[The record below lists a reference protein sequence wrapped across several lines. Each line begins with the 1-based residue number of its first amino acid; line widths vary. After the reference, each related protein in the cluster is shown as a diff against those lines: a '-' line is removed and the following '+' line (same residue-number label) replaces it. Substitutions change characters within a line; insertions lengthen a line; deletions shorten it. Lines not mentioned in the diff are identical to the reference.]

1 MTHYCHSTLPPAVS
15 EHLSLAGRG
24 YYGIGGIAR
33 YFAEPLS
40 LAELADILLWSVGQR
55 LPIALMG
62 SGSNI
67 LFSDDDFSGVVI
79 SLGRMECFFWL
90 SDDELLCEAGVEN
103 SHIAEELLRAG
114 KGGGEWLYRL
124 PGQIGATVRMNARCF
139 GGEVSAITAAVLTLS
154 VEGCLRW
161 RLPEEIFYGYK
172 HTALM
177 EKPEIVVA
185 ALLRFS
191 HARPE
196 QEIKALMEGHEGE
209 REAKHHFDF
218 PSCGST
224 FKNNYAV
231 GRSSGSIFEE
241 LGFKGMAEGGAMVSP
256 HHANFI
262 YNSGGATAR
271 EVLTL
276 AARMQ
281 HAALAEVGAQLDLE
295 VQCIG
300 LFDGDLLASCGVAFA
315 SDTLDSSKG
324 WAGLLWNPQGEGA
337 LATQESLF
345 PRVLMQGPLVGYSCL
360 EREFPAGALVVVEQ
374 LRSLEDAAF
383 NPQAPFLRWT
393 TRSGDPAFFAVK
405 PPSTIPAGS
414 FTDGLWN
421 YGVSELFIASVVPG
435 GGYLEFEL
443 TPASHWVA
451 LRFDAPRKRA
461 KGFEALSAEPWL
473 QAVHK
478 VEGEGR
484 FGMEF
489 SWELLR
495 PFVKGDILALQCS
508 ASSGRG
514 EFALFPWWHQAPL
527 PADFHQPERFF
538 QIRLL

>member
-1 MTHYCHSTLPPAVS
+1 MTVVNDFTIPPAVS
-15 EHLSLAGRG
+15 EHLSLAEKG
-24 YYGIGGIAR
+24 YYGIGGSAR
-33 YFAEPLS
+33 YFAEPGS

-55 LPIALMG
+55 LPLALMG
-62 SGSNI
+62 RGSNI
-67 LFSDDDFSGVVI
+67 LFSDADFAGVVL
-79 SLGRMECFFWL
+79 SLGRMERMHWL
-90 SDDELLCEAGVEN
+90 SDDELFCEAGVEN
-103 SHIAEELLRAG
+103 SRIAEELLRAG
-114 KGGGEWLYRL
+114 RGGGEWLYRL

-177 EKPEIVVA
+177 ESPEIVVA

-191 HARPE
+191 HARSE
-196 QEIKALMEGHEGE
+196 EETRALMEGHEGE

-241 LGFKGMAEGGAMVSP
+241 LGFKGMREGGAMVSP

-281 HAALAEVGAQLDLE
+281 RAALAEAGAQLDLE

-300 LFDGDLLASCGVAFA
+300 LFDADLLASCGVPSVA
-315 SDTLDSSKG
+315 DKREPSKK
-324 WAGLLWNPQGEGA
+324 WAGLLWNPQEEGA
-337 LATQESLF
+337 ASTPELLF
-345 PRVLMQGPLVGYSCL
+345 PRMLMQGPLLGYAAL
-360 EREFPAGALVVVEQ
+360 DREFPAGAFVAVEQ
-374 LRSLEDAAF
+374 LRSLEDAAL

-393 TRSGDPAFFAVK
+393 TRSSDPALFAVK
-405 PPSTIPAGS
+405 PPLTIPAGS
-414 FTDGLWN
+414 FLDGLWN
-421 YGVSELFIASVVPG
+421 YGISELFIASGVPG
-435 GGYLEFEL
+435 GGYLEFEM
-443 TPASHWVA
+443 TPEGHWIA
-451 LRFDAPRKRA
+451 LRFDAPRKRT
-461 KGFEALSAEPWL
+461 KGYEVLSAEPWS

-478 VEGEGR
+478 VQGEGR

-489 SWELLR
+489 SWKLLQ
-495 PFVKGDILALQCS
+495 PFVNGEMLALQCS
-508 ASSGRG
+508 ASCGRG
-514 EFALFPWWHQAPL
+514 ELALFPWWKNAPQ
-527 PADFHQPERFF
+527 PADFHQPECFF
-538 QIRLL
+538 RIRLL